1 MNFTVI
7 RSKWYRGKGAD
18 DSMLLRNDGTSC
30 CLGFYGT
37 ACGIEEDDMINIGY
51 PANADIESWPKW
63 IQPASMAKNHSK
75 DCELAMEIND
85 DASITDAEREAK
97 LTELFAKHGDVV
109 TFID

>member
-1 MNFTVI
+1 M
-7 RSKWYRGKGAD
+7 WYRGKGSD
-18 DSMLLRNDGTSC
+18 DSALLRPEDGLSC

-37 ACGIEEDDMINIGY
+37 ACGIEEMTMLNASY
-51 PANADIESWPKW
+51 PDEADISKWPEW
-63 IQPASMAKNHSK
+63 IQPSTMAKCHSD

-85 DASITDAEREAK
+85 DPKITDIEREAK